1 MRRIQTYSNKYNTEK
16 YSYCFK
22 RENKFNL
29 TKKMKK
35 KSMKQH
41 IHTSKSLGIRLY
53 WQVENGLVTAHL
65 GRSH

>member
-22 RENKFNL
+22 RENKFNS

-35 KSMKQH
+35 KKIYETTHPYFKESWD
-41 IHTSKSLGIRLY
+41 SSLL
-53 WQVENGLVTAHL
+53 A
-65 GRSH
+65 S